1 MTPLHIDQLAEKIE
15 SLLPPGL
22 KQVKQDIDG
31 KLKSLLQ
38 QQLAKMEFVS
48 REEFDIQS
56 KVLARTRQK
65 VDELEQRLQALL
77 DAQDGRS
84 ESTGE

>member
-1 MTPLHIDQLAEKIE
+1 MQPQHIQQLAAKIE

-22 KQVKQDIDG
+22 KQVKEDFDE
-31 KLKSLLQ
+31 KLKTVLQ
-38 QQLAKMEFVS
+38 QQLSKMEFVS

-65 VDELEQRLQALL
+65 LEQLEKRVEELLQS
-77 DAQDGRS
+77 D
-84 ESTGE
+84 